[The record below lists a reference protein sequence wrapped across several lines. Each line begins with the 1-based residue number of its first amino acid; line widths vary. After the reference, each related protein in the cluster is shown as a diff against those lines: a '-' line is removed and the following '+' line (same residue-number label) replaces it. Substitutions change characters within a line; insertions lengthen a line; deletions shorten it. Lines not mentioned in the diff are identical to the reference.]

1 MKTTVLKFFTLSV
14 AIFAFSTISFGQ
26 GNTAS
31 DDASVGARIIT
42 PIAITNTASMEF
54 GNLLETGSEY
64 TVVLGTEGTTT
75 GDNRPT
81 GLEGTIRSAGFDVA
95 GESGATYTITLP
107 ASVILNNGGTG
118 SGNQMTL
125 NNFTSSKTN
134 NIGTLDSNSGNDS
147 FTVGASLTVK
157 ATQNS
162 GDYEGTFTVTVN
174 YN

>member
-31 DDASVGARIIT
+31 GDASVGARIIA
-42 PIAITNTASMEF
+42 PITIKNTASMEF

-64 TVVLGTEGTTT
+64 TVVLDTGGTTT
-75 GDNRPT
+75 GDYRPT
-81 GLEGTIRSAGFDVA
+81 GLAGTIQSAGFNVT

-107 ASVILNNGGTG
+107 ASSVILDNGETG
-118 SGNQMTL
+118 PGNEMTL
-125 NNFTSSKTN
+125 NDFTSSKTGDT
-134 NIGTLDSNSGNDS
+134 GTLNSGTDS
-147 FTVGASLTVK
+147 FTVGASLTVN
-157 ATQNS
+157 AEQNS
-162 GDYEGTFTVTVN
+162 GDYKGTFTVTVN

>member
-31 DDASVGARIIT
+31 DYASVGARIIN
-42 PIAITNTASMEF
+42 PITITNTASMEF
-54 GNLLETGSEY
+54 GNLLETGTEY
-64 TVVLGTEGTTT
+64 TVVLGTGGTTT

-81 GLEGTIRSAGFDVA
+81 GLAGTIQSAGFDVT
-95 GESGATYTITLP
+95 GESGATYTITFP
-107 ASVILNNGGTG
+107 DYVILNNGGTG

-125 NNFTSSKTN
+125 NNFTSSKTGDT
-134 NIGTLDSNSGNDS
+134 GTLNSGNDS
-147 FTVGASLTVK
+147 FTVGASLTVN
-157 ATQNS
+157 AEQNS
-162 GDYEGTFTVTVN
+162 GNYTGTFSVTVN